1 MPKRKKT
8 ESKKSTSNLTP
19 KQKEYDKQYKA
30 LVNKLKRKAK
40 DINKRGYTIPED
52 LIPEMPKKRFQKYLQ
67 ELKERVEN
75 IYEYVYYVKQET
87 GEYFTGLQ
95 RRGQERREA
104 AQKAVQKRKRNENIR
119 AIEQFER
126 DFKKFYEENRE
137 AIEEGDYLRIPEDN
151 RNLRNRPEN
160 VFKPPRKP
168 TQEELD
174 TLPHEAEIILDR
186 IYSEIERWQPD
197 PRWSSQLENIKR
209 DDTNQLRSV
218 IDGAINQL
226 GREQVIR
233 NLAANAEEF
242 EALCMEIMYVSGSAR
257 VELGREGVR
266 IDLVKITQ
274 FVWGRSLTVEESQIL
289 QHQAEMYNDIK
300 ISSQLTG
307 RDSVIW
313 NSHIFN

>member
-1 MPKRKKT
+1 MPKSKKT

-75 IYEYVYYVKQET
+75 IYDYVYYVKQET

-197 PRWSSQLENIKR
+197 PRWSSQLESIKR

-289 QHQAEMYNDIK
+289 QHQAEMYNEYE
-300 ISSQLTG
+300 
-307 RDSVIW
+307 
-313 NSHIFN
+313 

>member
-40 DINKRGYTIPED
+40 DINKRGYVIPEA
-52 LIPEMPKKRFQKYLQ
+52 LIPQPPKKRLQKYLN

-75 IYEYVYYVKQET
+75 IYEYVYYVKPET
-87 GEYFTGLQ
+87 GEYFTGSQ

-104 AQKAVQKRKRNENIR
+104 AQKAANTKQRNENIR
-119 AIEQFER
+119 RIEQFER
-126 DFKKFYEENRE
+126 DFKKFYEDNRE
-137 AIEEGDYLRIPEDN
+137 AIEEGEYLRIPQEN
-151 RNLRNRPEN
+151 KTLREHPEN

-197 PRWSSQLENIKR
+197 PRWSSQLESIKR

-233 NLAANAEEF
+233 NLAVNAEEF

-289 QHQAEMYNDIK
+289 QHQAEMYNEYE
-300 ISSQLTG
+300 
-307 RDSVIW
+307 
-313 NSHIFN
+313 

>member
-19 KQKEYDKQYKA
+19 KQREYDKEYKA

-40 DINKRGYTIPED
+40 DVNKRGYTIPED
-52 LIPEMPKKRFQKYLQ
+52 LIPEMPKKRFQSYLQ
-67 ELKERVEN
+67 QLKERIEN
-75 IYEYVYYVKQET
+75 IYDYVYYVKQET

-226 GREQVIR
+226 GRERVIR

-289 QHQAEMYNDIK
+289 QHQAEMYNEYE
-300 ISSQLTG
+300 
-307 RDSVIW
+307 
-313 NSHIFN
+313 

>member
-1 MPKRKKT
+1 MPCSNTGQFCYKELVSMPKRKKT

-19 KQKEYDKQYKA
+19 KQQQYDKEYKA

-40 DINKRGYTIPED
+40 DINKRGYVIPED
-52 LIPEMPKKRFQKYLQ
+52 LIPEMPKKRYQSYLQ
-67 ELKERVEN
+67 KLKERVEN
-75 IYEYVYYVKQET
+75 IYEYVYYVKPET

-104 AQKAVQKRKRNENIR
+104 AQKAAQKRKRNENIR

-289 QHQAEMYNDIK
+289 QHQAEMYNEYE
-300 ISSQLTG
+300 
-307 RDSVIW
+307 
-313 NSHIFN
+313 

>member
-1 MPKRKKT
+1 MPCSNTGQFCYKELVSMPKRKKT

-75 IYEYVYYVKQET
+75 IYDYVYYVKQET

-104 AQKAVQKRKRNENIR
+104 AQKAAQVRKRNANIR

-126 DFKKFYEENRE
+126 DYRKFYEENRE
-137 AIEEGDYLRIPEDN
+137 AIENGEYLRTPEQN
-151 RNLRNRPEN
+151 RNLRERPEE

-168 TQEELD
+168 TQEEYY

-289 QHQAEMYNDIK
+289 EHQAEMYNEYE
-300 ISSQLTG
+300 
-307 RDSVIW
+307 
-313 NSHIFN
+313 

>member
-1 MPKRKKT
+1 MPKSKKT

-19 KQKEYDKQYKA
+19 KQQQYDKEYKA

-52 LIPEMPKKRFQKYLQ
+52 LIPEMPKKRFQSYLQ
-67 ELKERVEN
+67 QLKERVDN
-75 IYEYVYYVKQET
+75 IYDYVYYVKQET

-289 QHQAEMYNDIK
+289 QHQAEMYNEYE
-300 ISSQLTG
+300 
-307 RDSVIW
+307 
-313 NSHIFN
+313 

>member
-1 MPKRKKT
+1 MPCSNTGQFCYKELVSMPKRKKT

-52 LIPEMPKKRFQKYLQ
+52 LIPEMPKKRLQSYLQ
-67 ELKERVEN
+67 KLKERVEN
-75 IYEYVYYVKQET
+75 IYDYVYYVKQET

-104 AQKAVQKRKRNENIR
+104 AQKATKTRQRNENIR
-119 AIEQFER
+119 RIEQFER
-126 DFKKFYEENRE
+126 DFKKFYEDNRE
-137 AIEEGDYLRIPEDN
+137 AIEEGEYLRIPQEN
-151 RNLRNRPEN
+151 KTLREHPEN

-186 IYSEIERWQPD
+186 IYSEIEKWQPD

-233 NLAANAEEF
+233 NLAENAEEF

-289 QHQAEMYNDIK
+289 QHQAEMYNEYE
-300 ISSQLTG
+300 
-307 RDSVIW
+307 
-313 NSHIFN
+313 

>member
-1 MPKRKKT
+1 MPCSNTGQFCYKELVSMPKSKKT

-19 KQKEYDKQYKA
+19 KQQQYDKEYKA

-52 LIPEMPKKRFQKYLQ
+52 LIPEMPKKRFQSYLQ
-67 ELKERVEN
+67 QLKERVEN
-75 IYEYVYYVKQET
+75 IYDYVYYVKQET

-274 FVWGRSLTVEESQIL
+274 FVWGRILTVEESQIL
-289 QHQAEMYNDIK
+289 QHQAEMYNEYE
-300 ISSQLTG
+300 
-307 RDSVIW
+307 
-313 NSHIFN
+313 

>member
-19 KQKEYDKQYKA
+19 KQQQYDKEYKA

-52 LIPEMPKKRFQKYLQ
+52 LIPEMPKKRYQSYLQ
-67 ELKERVEN
+67 KLKERVEN

-104 AQKAVQKRKRNENIR
+104 AQKATKTRQRNENIR
-119 AIEQFER
+119 RIEQFER
-126 DFKKFYEENRE
+126 DFKKFYEDNRE
-137 AIEEGDYLRIPEDN
+137 AIEEGEYLRIPQEN
-151 RNLRNRPEN
+151 KTLREHPEN
-160 VFKPPRKP
+160 VFKQPRKP
-168 TQEELD
+168 TQEEYD

-186 IYSEIERWQPD
+186 IYSEIEKWQPD
-197 PRWSSQLENIKR
+197 PRWSSELENIKR

-289 QHQAEMYNDIK
+289 QHQAEMYNEYE
-300 ISSQLTG
+300 
-307 RDSVIW
+307 
-313 NSHIFN
+313 

>member
-19 KQKEYDKQYKA
+19 KQREYDKQYKA

-75 IYEYVYYVKQET
+75 IYDYVYYVKQET

-233 NLAANAEEF
+233 NLADNAEEF

-289 QHQAEMYNDIK
+289 QHQAEMYNEYE
-300 ISSQLTG
+300 
-307 RDSVIW
+307 
-313 NSHIFN
+313 

>member
-19 KQKEYDKQYKA
+19 KQQQYDKEYKA

-289 QHQAEMYNDIK
+289 QHQAEMYNEYE
-300 ISSQLTG
+300 
-307 RDSVIW
+307 
-313 NSHIFN
+313 

>member
-30 LVNKLKRKAK
+30 LVNKLKRNAK

-52 LIPEMPKKRFQKYLQ
+52 LIPEMPKKRYQSYLQ
-67 ELKERVEN
+67 ELRERVEN
-75 IYEYVYYVKQET
+75 IYDYVYYVKQET

-104 AQKAVQKRKRNENIR
+104 AQKAAQVRKRNANIR

-126 DFKKFYEENRE
+126 DYRKFYEENRE
-137 AIEEGDYLRIPEDN
+137 AIENGEYLRTPEQN
-151 RNLRNRPEN
+151 RNLRGHPEE

-168 TQEELD
+168 TQEEYD

-186 IYSEIERWQPD
+186 VYSEIEKWQPD

-209 DDTNQLRSV
+209 DDTNQLRSI
-218 IDGAINQL
+218 IDGAMVQL

-233 NLAANAEEF
+233 NLAENAEEF

-289 QHQAEMYNDIK
+289 EHQAEMYNEYE
-300 ISSQLTG
+300 
-307 RDSVIW
+307 
-313 NSHIFN
+313 

>member
-52 LIPEMPKKRFQKYLQ
+52 LIPEMPKKRLQSYLQ
-67 ELKERVEN
+67 KLKERVEN
-75 IYEYVYYVKQET
+75 IYDYVYYVKQET

-104 AQKAVQKRKRNENIR
+104 AQKATKTRQRNENIR
-119 AIEQFER
+119 RIEQFER
-126 DFKKFYEENRE
+126 DFKKFYEDNRE
-137 AIEEGDYLRIPEDN
+137 AIEEGEYLRIPQEN
-151 RNLRNRPEN
+151 KTLREHPEN

-186 IYSEIERWQPD
+186 IYSEIEKWQPD

-233 NLAANAEEF
+233 NLAENAEEF

-289 QHQAEMYNDIK
+289 QHQAEMYNEYE
-300 ISSQLTG
+300 
-307 RDSVIW
+307 
-313 NSHIFN
+313 

>member
-1 MPKRKKT
+1 MPCSNTGQFCYKELVSMPKRKKT

-226 GREQVIR
+226 GRERVIR

-289 QHQAEMYNDIK
+289 QHQAEMYNEYE
-300 ISSQLTG
+300 
-307 RDSVIW
+307 
-313 NSHIFN
+313 

>member
-1 MPKRKKT
+1 MPCSNTGQFCYKELVSMPKRKKT
-8 ESKKSTSNLTP
+8 ESKKSTSNLTA
-19 KQKEYDKQYKA
+19 KQKQYDKEYKA
-30 LVNKLKRKAK
+30 LLNKLKRKAR
-40 DINKRGYTIPED
+40 DVNKRGYTIPED

-75 IYEYVYYVKQET
+75 IYDYVYYVKQET

-104 AQKAVQKRKRNENIR
+104 AQKATKTRQRNENIR
-119 AIEQFER
+119 RIEQFER

-151 RNLRNRPEN
+151 KNLRNRPEN
-160 VFKPPRKP
+160 VFKQPRKP

-186 IYSEIERWQPD
+186 IYSEIEKWQPD
-197 PRWSSQLENIKR
+197 PRWSSELENIKR

-289 QHQAEMYNDIK
+289 QHQAEMYNEYE
-300 ISSQLTG
+300 
-307 RDSVIW
+307 
-313 NSHIFN
+313 

>member
-75 IYEYVYYVKQET
+75 IYDYVYYVKQET

-104 AQKAVQKRKRNENIR
+104 AQKAAQVRKRNANIR

-126 DFKKFYEENRE
+126 DYRKFYEENRE
-137 AIEEGDYLRIPEDN
+137 AIENGEYLRTPEQN
-151 RNLRNRPEN
+151 RNLRERPEE

-168 TQEELD
+168 TQEEYY

-289 QHQAEMYNDIK
+289 EHQAEMYNEYE
-300 ISSQLTG
+300 
-307 RDSVIW
+307 
-313 NSHIFN
+313 

>member
-19 KQKEYDKQYKA
+19 KQREYDKQYKA
-30 LVNKLKRKAK
+30 LVNMLKRKAK

-75 IYEYVYYVKQET
+75 IYDYVYYVKQET

-233 NLAANAEEF
+233 NLADNAEEF

-289 QHQAEMYNDIK
+289 QHQAEMYNEYE
-300 ISSQLTG
+300 
-307 RDSVIW
+307 
-313 NSHIFN
+313 

>member
-1 MPKRKKT
+1 MPCSNTGQFCYKELVSVPKSKKT
-8 ESKKSTSNLTP
+8 RSKKSTSKLTA
-19 KQKEYDKQYKA
+19 KQIDYDKQYKS

-52 LIPEMPKKRFQKYLQ
+52 LIPEKPSRRLSKYLEDIQ
-67 ELKERVEN
+67 ERTKN
-75 IYEYVYYVKQET
+75 IYEYVYYVDQRT
-87 GEYFTGLQ
+87 GEYLTGSQ
-95 RRGQERREA
+95 RRGQERRIA
-104 AQKAVQKRKRNENIR
+104 SQKSAETRRRNENIR

-137 AIEEGDYLRIPEDN
+137 AIEEGEYLRTPEDA
-151 RNLRNRPEN
+151 RNLRNKPEN
-160 VFKPPRKP
+160 LFKPPRNP
-168 TQEELD
+168 TQEEYD

-186 IYSEIERWQPD
+186 IYSEIERWTPD
-197 PRWSSQLENIKR
+197 PRWSSALENIKR

-289 QHQAEMYNDIK
+289 QHQAEMYNEYE
-300 ISSQLTG
+300 
-307 RDSVIW
+307 
-313 NSHIFN
+313 

>member
-1 MPKRKKT
+1 MPCSNTGQFCYKELVSMPKRKKT

-289 QHQAEMYNDIK
+289 QHQAEMYNEYE
-300 ISSQLTG
+300 
-307 RDSVIW
+307 
-313 NSHIFN
+313 

>member
-1 MPKRKKT
+1 MPCSNTGQFCYKELVSMPKRKKT

-30 LVNKLKRKAK
+30 RVNKLKRKAK

-75 IYEYVYYVKQET
+75 IYDYVYYVKQET

-104 AQKAVQKRKRNENIR
+104 AQKAAQVRKRNANIR

-126 DFKKFYEENRE
+126 DYRKFYEENRE
-137 AIEEGDYLRIPEDN
+137 AIENGEYLRTPEQN
-151 RNLRNRPEN
+151 RNLRERPEE

-168 TQEELD
+168 TQEEYY

-186 IYSEIERWQPD
+186 IYSEIERWQTD

-289 QHQAEMYNDIK
+289 EHQAEMYNEYE
-300 ISSQLTG
+300 
-307 RDSVIW
+307 
-313 NSHIFN
+313 

>member
-1 MPKRKKT
+1 MPKSKKT

-19 KQKEYDKQYKA
+19 KQQQYDKEYKA

-52 LIPEMPKKRFQKYLQ
+52 LIPEMPKKRFQSYLQ
-67 ELKERVEN
+67 QLKERVEN
-75 IYEYVYYVKQET
+75 IYDYVYYVKQET

-289 QHQAEMYNDIK
+289 QHQAEMYNEYE
-300 ISSQLTG
+300 
-307 RDSVIW
+307 
-313 NSHIFN
+313 

>member
-75 IYEYVYYVKQET
+75 IYEYVYYVKPET

-289 QHQAEMYNDIK
+289 QHQAEMYNEYE
-300 ISSQLTG
+300 
-307 RDSVIW
+307 
-313 NSHIFN
+313 

>member
-75 IYEYVYYVKQET
+75 IYDYVYYVKQET

-104 AQKAVQKRKRNENIR
+104 APKAAPVRKRNANIR

-126 DFKKFYEENRE
+126 DYRKFYEENRE
-137 AIEEGDYLRIPEDN
+137 AIENGEYLRTPEQN
-151 RNLRNRPEN
+151 RNLRERPEE

-168 TQEELD
+168 TQEEYY

-289 QHQAEMYNDIK
+289 EHQAEMYNEYE
-300 ISSQLTG
+300 
-307 RDSVIW
+307 
-313 NSHIFN
+313 

>member
-1 MPKRKKT
+1 MPCSNTGQFCYKELVSMPKRKKT

-19 KQKEYDKQYKA
+19 KQQQYDKEYKA

-40 DINKRGYTIPED
+40 DINKRGYVIPED
-52 LIPEMPKKRFQKYLQ
+52 LIPEMPKKRYQSYLQ
-67 ELKERVEN
+67 KLKERVEN
-75 IYEYVYYVKQET
+75 IYEYVYYVKPET

-197 PRWSSQLENIKR
+197 PRWSSELENIKR

-289 QHQAEMYNDIK
+289 QHQAEMYNEYE
-300 ISSQLTG
+300 
-307 RDSVIW
+307 
-313 NSHIFN
+313 

>member
-1 MPKRKKT
+1 MPCSNTGQFCYKELVSMPKRKKT

-19 KQKEYDKQYKA
+19 KQREYDKQYKA

-75 IYEYVYYVKQET
+75 IYDYVYYVKQET

-233 NLAANAEEF
+233 NLADNAEEF

-289 QHQAEMYNDIK
+289 QHQAEMYNEYE
-300 ISSQLTG
+300 
-307 RDSVIW
+307 
-313 NSHIFN
+313 

>member
-1 MPKRKKT
+1 MPKSKKT
-8 ESKKSTSNLTP
+8 GSKKSTSNLTP
-19 KQKEYDKQYKA
+19 KQQQYDKEYKA

-52 LIPEMPKKRFQKYLQ
+52 LIPEMPKKRFQSYLQ
-67 ELKERVEN
+67 QLKERIEN
-75 IYEYVYYVKQET
+75 IYDYVYYVKQET

-151 RNLRNRPEN
+151 KNLRNRPEN

-197 PRWSSQLENIKR
+197 PRWSSQLKSIKR

-289 QHQAEMYNDIK
+289 QHQAEMYNEYE
-300 ISSQLTG
+300 
-307 RDSVIW
+307 
-313 NSHIFN
+313 

>member
-1 MPKRKKT
+1 MPCSNTGQFCYKELVSMPKRKKT

-19 KQKEYDKQYKA
+19 KQKQYDKEYKA

-40 DINKRGYTIPED
+40 DINKRGYVIPED
-52 LIPEMPKKRFQKYLQ
+52 LIPEMPKKRYQSYLQ
-67 ELKERVEN
+67 KLKERVEN

-104 AQKAVQKRKRNENIR
+104 AQKATKTRQRNENIR
-119 AIEQFER
+119 RIEQFER
-126 DFKKFYEENRE
+126 DFKKFYEDNRE
-137 AIEEGDYLRIPEDN
+137 AIEEGEYLRIPEQN
-151 RNLRNRPEN
+151 KTLREHPEN
-160 VFKPPRKP
+160 VFKPHKP
-168 TQEELD
+168 TQEEYEE
-174 TLPHEAEIILDR
+174 LPHEAEIILDR

-197 PRWSSQLENIKR
+197 PRWSGQLENIKR
-209 DDTNQLRSV
+209 DDTNQLRSI

-233 NLAANAEEF
+233 NLADNAEEF

-289 QHQAEMYNDIK
+289 QHQAEMYNEYE
-300 ISSQLTG
+300 
-307 RDSVIW
+307 
-313 NSHIFN
+313 